1 MHHLQIKTSIE
12 EITHK
17 LHAHIAE
24 EELAQSLGRGVK
36 IVAGRKKGRI
46 ELDYYDM
53 DDLNDLLDALGTLQQ
68 RKNGG
73 TKK

>member
-1 MHHLQIKTSIE
+1 MS
-12 EITHK
+12 
-17 LHAHIAE
+17 
-24 EELAQSLGRGVK
+24 
-36 IVAGRKKGRI
+36 VAGRKKCLI
-46 ELDYYDM
+46 DLDYYDI